1 MLWEHYP
8 KVFNTTPLTMDIVS
22 LVGSLLETFSLAV
35 SLKITT
41 TVLEEMGLDKAAAE
55 LRHLCFKSG
64 YFLIYLYT
72 L

>member
-1 MLWEHYP
+1 
-8 KVFNTTPLTMDIVS
+8 MDIVS

-41 TVLEEMGLDKAAAE
+41 TVLEEMGLDNAAAE